1 MAKAASKPKKIPAK
15 MPAKSKSSAAAKAAP
30 PARKALAKSA
40 PKPVAK
46 AAAKASGKPA
56 AKPLAK
62 ALTKAA
68 PPKVAAKPAPKKAA
82 PAKAA
87 PVAVKAGKWVFTF
100 GDGKAE
106 GRSEMRDLLGGKGAN
121 LAEMANL
128 GLPVPPGFTIPTS
141 VCTYFYAHDKSY
153 PKELQ
158 SQVEKALDYVGKL
171 TGKIFGDARNPLLV
185 SVRSGARASMP
196 GMMDTVLNLGL
207 NDQTVEALA
216 ELSGDRRFAYDSYRR
231 FITMYSDVVLG
242 FEHHHFEEILD
253 TFKDSQ
259 GYTLD
264 TDLSADDWVELV
276 GKYKDAVARETG
288 KDFPQDPHDQLWGAI
303 GAVFSSWMNARAVTY
318 RKLHDIPESW
328 GTAVNVQAMV
338 FGNMGETSATGV
350 AFTRNPSTGESKLYG
365 EFLINAQGE
374 DVVAG
379 IRTPQDITEDA
390 RKESGSDKASMESA
404 MPEAFKELTR
414 IYTLLEKHYRDMQD
428 MEFTV
433 EQGKLWMLQTRG
445 GKRTAKA
452 ALRIA
457 VELANEGLISKQ
469 EAVTRIDPASLDQ
482 LLHPT
487 IDPNAKRD
495 VIATGLP
502 ASPGAASGEI
512 VFSSDEAAKLQSD
525 GRKVILVRIETSPED
540 IHGMHA
546 AEGILT
552 TRGGMTSH
560 AAVVARGMGKPCVSG
575 CGTIRVDYGRG
586 TMSIGSRTF
595 KTGDVITIDGSLGQV
610 LAGRMPMIE
619 PELSGEFGTLM
630 NWADQVRKIGVR
642 VNGDTPDDARTAI
655 KFGAEGI
662 GLCRTEHMF
671 FEETRIRT
679 VREMILSEDEQSRRA
694 ALAKLLPM
702 QRADFVELF
711 EIMKGLPVTIR
722 LLDPPLHEFLPHT
735 HAEVEEVARAMNTD
749 PRRLADR
756 ARELSEFNPMLG
768 FRGCR
773 IAIAYPEIAE
783 MQARA
788 IFEAAVEAQKRTG
801 KAVGLEVMVP
811 LIATKAELDLVKA
824 RIDATAQA
832 VMRETNTKLAYQV
845 GTMIELP
852 RACLLA
858 GEIAESAEF
867 FSFGTNDLTQTTYGI
882 SRDDAASFLGPYV
895 AKGILSVDP
904 FISLDQEGVGELVK
918 IGVARGRKTR
928 AKLKVG
934 ICGEHGGDPASVAFC
949 HHIGLDYVS
958 CSPYRVPIARLA
970 AAQAALG
977 KAVASQ
983 A

>member
-1 MAKAASKPKKIPAK
+1 MAKAV
-15 MPAKSKSSAAAKAAP
+15 AKSKKAPQKMAAKSKASAPARKAAP
-30 PARKALAKSA
+30 PARKALKKSA
-40 PKPVAK
+40 PKVAPKVAKPAAKPAAKAPVAK
-46 AAAKASGKPA
+46 AAPAPIKAAPA
-56 AKPLAK
+56 V
-62 ALTKAA
+62 TKAA
-68 PPKVAAKPAPKKAA
+68 PAAI
-82 PAKAA
+82 
-87 PVAVKAGKWVFTF
+87 KAGKWVYTF

-106 GRSEMRDLLGGKGAN
+106 GQAGLRDLLGGKGAN

-141 VCTYFYAHDKSY
+141 VCTYFYEHGKTY
-153 PKELQ
+153 PKELKA
-158 SQVEKALDYVGKL
+158 QVEKALDYVGKL
-171 TGKIFGDARNPLLV
+171 AGKSFGDAKNPLLV
-185 SVRSGARASMP
+185 SVRSGGRASMP

-207 NDQTVEALA
+207 NDRTVEALA
-216 ELSGDRRFAYDSYRR
+216 ELSGDRRFAFDSYRR

-242 FEHHHFEEILD
+242 FEHHHFEDILD
-253 TFKDSQ
+253 TFKDGQ

-264 TDLSADDWVELV
+264 TDLTGDDWVELV
-276 GKYKDAVARETG
+276 GKYKEAVAKETG
-288 KDFPQDPHDQLWGAI
+288 HDFPQDPHDQLWGAI

-318 RKLHDIPESW
+318 RRLHDIPESW

-379 IRTPQDITEDA
+379 IRTPQDITEEA
-390 RKESGSDKASMESA
+390 RKDSGSDKLSMEAA
-404 MPEAFKELTR
+404 MPEAFNELTR

-457 VELANEGLISKQ
+457 VELANEGLISKND
-469 EAVTRIDPASLDQ
+469 AVMRIDPASLDQ

-487 IDPNAKRD
+487 IDPSAKRD

-512 VFSSDEAAKLQSD
+512 VFSSDEAAKLQAD

-575 CGTIRVDYGRG
+575 CGTVRVDYGRG

-595 KTGDVITIDGSLGQV
+595 KTGDVITIDGSVGQV

-630 NWADQVRKIGVR
+630 GWADQVRKLGVR
-642 VNGDTPDDARTAI
+642 VNGDTPDDARTAV

-694 ALAKLLPM
+694 ALSKLLPM

-735 HAEVEEVARAMNTD
+735 QAEIEEVARAMNTD
-749 PRRLADR
+749 PRKLADR

-773 IAIAYPEIAE
+773 LAIAYPEIAE
-783 MQARA
+783 MQSRA
-788 IFEAAVEAQKRTG
+788 IFEAAVEAGKRTG

-811 LIATKAELDLVKA
+811 LIATKAEFDLVKA
-824 RIDATAQA
+824 RIDATAKA
-832 VMRETNTKLAYQV
+832 VMKETGAKLSYQV

-858 GEIAESAEF
+858 GEIAETAEF

-882 SRDDAASFLGPYV
+882 SRDDAASFLGTYV
-895 AKGILSVDP
+895 AKGILAIDP
-904 FISLDQEGVGELVK
+904 FISVDRDGVGELVK
-918 IGVARGRKTR
+918 IGVTRGRKTR
-928 AKLKVG
+928 PNLKVG

-949 HHIGLDYVS
+949 HEVGLDYVS